1 MYQPIQSKQRGSYTA
16 NLLGNIRSHLAG
28 LQGYDVMALELI
40 QNADDAK
47 AQKIV
52 FDITDDRLVVHN
64 SGEFTYC
71 GDLNANPCG
80 FQTKQGDNHI
90 CDYHRIAD
98 VGSGGKLLR
107 SENIGRFGI
116 GFLSVYQ
123 VTDRPEI
130 RSAGIKLT
138 LVPETAEWF
147 IEPDDGSVGT
157 TFLLPWARDPN
168 TQARKQL
175 GLSHITASHIDQVAD
190 DLRRVLRQS
199 LLFLRYV
206 RSAEVRRDG
215 ALLLACELDRSDEP
229 NLSVSFRPSGEVEQW
244 HILRADAAETAEH
257 LCREHPQ
264 LAALNR
270 STKVGIGLRIEPEL
284 LPEGLLYAF
293 LPTEQSSGLPLHI
306 NADFFPESDRKTVI
320 FAGHQHEQAWNEM
333 LMKTAAEEIACD
345 PEGLLN
351 MLGHV
356 QLWEILS
363 KAFKLTSEPSVP
375 SCYKHFWE
383 RLKITSPLAR
393 IVPAEDG
400 SVRQPDEVFLPD
412 SSLTADQTKAL
423 LDAGGRLASEDLR
436 PFWTAMEQL
445 GAKKLTLERLV
456 DLLESGLGA
465 LTADTSRIDEDRL
478 NAFYRPLWSI
488 VNDLL
493 PDFVKPNTVA
503 DRAVRRLRG
512 LPFVVTED
520 LCIVTI
526 NGSKALPVGG
536 LDATRIAALLPTLA
550 IASHHFVKFPKLRQR
565 IQPLDLG
572 TVVSHLRSKLTSEPV
587 KKVIDIA
594 PKSLSNLYTLFADI
608 DNRGTVGSAVYE
620 SLRGLPIWRSSS
632 RSLIKADEA
641 LLPGNF
647 TDPIGLADLLD
658 TSVLSEQAREFV
670 SNKLGVKTLTIE
682 SYVKTVLPKFFDDT
696 GPLDPKK
703 YKRLIKELSNHSE
716 LLNEEKTCRLLGS
729 LPLAPTRDGGWSQP
743 TNTYHRSELLVKIL
757 GDTERLWLGR
767 ESAPQ

>member
-1 MYQPIQSKQRGSYTA
+1 
-16 NLLGNIRSHLAG
+16 
-28 LQGYDVMALELI
+28 MALELI

-400 SVRQPDEVFLPD
+400 SVRQPDEVFLPG
-412 SSLTADQTKAL
+412 Q
-423 LDAGGRLASEDLR
+423 
-436 PFWTAMEQL
+436 
-445 GAKKLTLERLV
+445 
-456 DLLESGLGA
+456 
-465 LTADTSRIDEDRL
+465 
-478 NAFYRPLWSI
+478 
-488 VNDLL
+488 
-493 PDFVKPNTVA
+493 
-503 DRAVRRLRG
+503 
-512 LPFVVTED
+512 
-520 LCIVTI
+520 
-526 NGSKALPVGG
+526 
-536 LDATRIAALLPTLA
+536 
-550 IASHHFVKFPKLRQR
+550 
-565 IQPLDLG
+565 
-572 TVVSHLRSKLTSEPV
+572 
-587 KKVIDIA
+587 
-594 PKSLSNLYTLFADI
+594 LSN
-608 DNRGTVGSAVYE
+608 R
-620 SLRGLPIWRSSS
+620 
-632 RSLIKADEA
+632 
-641 LLPGNF
+641 
-647 TDPIGLADLLD
+647 
-658 TSVLSEQAREFV
+658 
-670 SNKLGVKTLTIE
+670 
-682 SYVKTVLPKFFDDT
+682 
-696 GPLDPKK
+696 
-703 YKRLIKELSNHSE
+703 
-716 LLNEEKTCRLLGS
+716 
-729 LPLAPTRDGGWSQP
+729 
-743 TNTYHRSELLVKIL
+743 
-757 GDTERLWLGR
+757 
-767 ESAPQ
+767 